1 MNIEINNDESFRK
14 EMMSVINNLS
24 ERMSF
29 IEDVILSENEDPVDD
44 LNDEENEDH
53 VEDLNDEESEDCC
66 EERIKG
72 YNLNEHLVS
81 DLITSMRRLREY
93 DLQKHNEYYDYL
105 EEDDDII
112 SDLNS
117 AYYYE

>member
-1 MNIEINNDESFRK
+1 MNIKINNDESFRK

-29 IEDVILSENEDPVDD
+29 IEDVILSENEDQVDD
-44 LNDEENEDH
+44 LNDEE
-53 VEDLNDEESEDCC
+53 SENCC
-66 EERIKG
+66 EDKRG
-72 YNLNEHLVS
+72 YNLNEHLLS
-81 DLITSMRRLREY
+81 DLITSMNRLREY
-93 DLQKHNEYYDYL
+93 DLQKYKKYYAYL

-117 AYYYE
+117 TYYYG

>member
-29 IEDVILSENEDPVDD
+29 IEDVILSENEDPIDD
-44 LNDEENEDH
+44 LNDEENED
-53 VEDLNDEESEDCC
+53 CC
-66 EERIKG
+66 EEHIKG

-81 DLITSMRRLREY
+81 DLITSMNRLREY
-93 DLQKHNEYYDYL
+93 DLQKYQKYYIYL
-105 EEDDDII
+105 KEDEDII
-112 SDLNS
+112 SDLNRT
-117 AYYYE
+117 YYE